1 MKRTGALFLLP
12 GGSLGLEPRQHISVH
27 REGLASR
34 IFLRAAAHLTACMR
48 RHAAALAAVLLL
60 AFAGPCPAQVV
71 EVLRAAPEFPKNA
84 VWLDAGV
91 PHTVEGY
98 RGKVVLVDFWEYT
111 CINCIRDFAV
121 VKRWYRKY
129 HAYGFEVIGVHY
141 GEFPM
146 GFNVEN
152 VRRAAARFR
161 LPWPV
166 VADLKGS
173 IWNAYDSNNWPNR
186 YLIDPKGEI
195 VLQVIGETGDRE
207 LENRIR
213 GLLAKA
219 HPEVEKV
226 PLDADPDTFGGR
238 CGYPTQ
244 ETYIGFANGRGAV
257 ENPHAYSKLGQVQ
270 EFAATRPPSD
280 GGVVLAGRW
289 QTLPEGVTSAAAD
302 ASAYALHKYHARS
315 LYAVLSAADPAKP
328 VRVELLQDG
337 SPLAKEDAG
346 ADVRFDAKGAY
357 LEVGEPRMYD
367 LVKNRAFG
375 QHILALKPQGPGFTL
390 LSFTY
395 GNDCQ
400 QEFEER

>member
-1 MKRTGALFLLP
+1 
-12 GGSLGLEPRQHISVH
+12 
-27 REGLASR
+27 
-34 IFLRAAAHLTACMR
+34 MR
-48 RHAAALAAVLLL
+48 RSAALAAVLLL
-60 AFAGPCPAQVV
+60 VFAGSCTAQVV
-71 EVLRAAPEFPKNA
+71 EVLRPAPQFAKNA
-84 VWLDAGV
+84 VWLDPGV
-91 PHTVEGY
+91 PHTIEGY
-98 RGKVVLVDFWEYT
+98 RGQVVLVDFWEYT

-129 HAYGFEVIGVHY
+129 HPYGFEVIGVHY

-146 GFNVEN
+146 GFQVEN

-173 IWNAYDSNNWPNR
+173 IWDAYDSNNWPNR

-219 HPEVEKV
+219 HPEVEKL
-226 PLDADPDTFGGR
+226 PLDPDPDTFSAK
-238 CGYPTQ
+238 CGYPT
-244 ETYIGFANGRGAV
+244 EEAYVGISYGRGAV
-257 ENPHAYSKLGQVQ
+257 ENEHARRKLGEVQ
-270 EFAATRPPSD
+270 DFTATHAPKD

-289 QTLPEGVTSAAAD
+289 QTVQEGVTSAAPD

-315 LYAVLSAADPAKP
+315 LYAVLSVADPAKP

-337 SPLAKEDAG
+337 SPLPQEDAG
-346 ADVRFDAKGAY
+346 KDVRFDAKGAY
-357 LEVGEPRMYD
+357 VEVGEPRMYD
-367 LVKNRAFG
+367 LVKNRSFG
-375 QHILALKPQGPGFTL
+375 QHMLALKPQGPGFSL
-390 LSFTY
+390 HSFTY

-400 QEFEER
+400 QEFEEK

>member
-1 MKRTGALFLLP
+1 
-12 GGSLGLEPRQHISVH
+12 
-27 REGLASR
+27 
-34 IFLRAAAHLTACMR
+34 MR
-48 RHAAALAAVLLL
+48 KTCAALALVLIVAL
-60 AFAGPCPAQVV
+60 AAPCAAQVV

-84 VWLDAGV
+84 VWLDPGV
-91 PHTVEGY
+91 PHTLEGY
-98 RGKVVLVDFWEYT
+98 KGKVVLVDFWEYT

-129 HAYGFEVIGVHY
+129 HPYGFEVIGVHY

-146 GFNVEN
+146 GFKVEN
-152 VRRAAARFR
+152 VRRAAERFR

-166 VADLKGS
+166 VADVKGS
-173 IWNAYDSNNWPNR
+173 IWDAYHSNNWPNR
-186 YLIDPKGEI
+186 YLIDPRGDI

-213 GLLAKA
+213 GLLAKS
-219 HPEVEKV
+219 HPEVKKL
-226 PLDADPDTFGGR
+226 PLDPDPDTFR
-238 CGYPTQ
+238 PQCGFPTQ
-244 ETYIGFANGRGAV
+244 ETYVGGWYGRGAV
-257 ENPHAYSKLGQVQ
+257 ENAHAYSKLGQVQ
-270 EFAATRPPSD
+270 EFNADRAPSD

-289 QTLPEGVTSAAAD
+289 QTRQEGVASAAPD

-328 VRVELLQDG
+328 VRLDLLQDG
-337 SPLAKEDAG
+337 SPLPPEDAG
-346 ADVRFDAKGAY
+346 KDVRFDAKGAY
-357 LEVGEPRMYD
+357 VEVGEPRMYD

-390 LSFTY
+390 YSFTY

-400 QEFEER
+400 QGFEEK